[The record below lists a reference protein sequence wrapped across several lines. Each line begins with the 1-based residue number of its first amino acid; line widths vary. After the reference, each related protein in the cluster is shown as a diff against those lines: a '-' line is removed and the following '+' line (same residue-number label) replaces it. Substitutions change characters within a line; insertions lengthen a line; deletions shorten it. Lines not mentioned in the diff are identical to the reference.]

1 MKIPI
6 YTFCRGFYYEHE
18 LWVLLRWH
26 HCDVIYKHYGN
37 VAVEI
42 IPQGTAFC
50 YSFAVGIGLS
60 ANAIQSEMRSIY
72 GDKYFT
78 RPAIHVW
85 CKKFSHGGES
95 VVDEE
100 PVLCSVFF
108 RRRPMQRYYRSSRFS
123 HAVKSACD
131 GIKLHEFRRYVEK
144 RNTNVWCVNMFACWT
159 CSVFSSN
166 SQCCSTLASCKRK
179 LLGKI
184 LHWLTAF

>member
-6 YTFCRGFYYEHE
+6 YIHFVGDFIMSTSYEFYYDDIT
-18 LWVLLRWH
+18 VTSFINTR
-26 HCDVIYKHYGN
+26 YGN

-100 PVLCSVFF
+100 PVLCSVFL
-108 RRRPMQRYYRSSRFS
+108 RRRPMQRYYRSSQFS

-131 GIKLHEFRRYVEK
+131 GIKLHEFGRYVEK
-144 RNTNVWCVNMFACWT
+144 RNTNV
-159 CSVFSSN
+159 
-166 SQCCSTLASCKRK
+166 
-179 LLGKI
+179 
-184 LHWLTAF
+184 